1 MPRCF
6 MQIRTIIF
14 LILLLLTPLIA
25 MGQNLLPT
33 TQGQECL
40 YNVQM
45 DMKRGSMTGLC
56 MVVCDSTGVHAS
68 VVNEF
73 GVGLMSFSYD
83 AEKDKVLLHS
93 VFSKMNKWYI
103 RCTLRRDLRKLIHG
117 MKTGKASYRNSRRN
131 ITYTFTPINNQ

>member
-1 MPRCF
+1 MTRCS
-6 MQIRTIIF
+6 MHTRTT
-14 LILLLLTPLIA
+14 ILLLLLCFVPLLA
-25 MGQNLLPT
+25 MGQSLLPT
-33 TQGQECL
+33 THGQERL
-40 YNVQM
+40 YNVRM

-83 AEKDKVLLHS
+83 AEKDKVRLHS

>member
-45 DMKRGSMTGLC
+45 DMKRGGMTGVC
-56 MVVCDSTGVHAS
+56 MMVCDSVGIHAN

-73 GVGLMSFSYD
+73 GMGLMSFTYD
-83 AEKDKVLLHS
+83 TEKDRVRLHS

-103 RCTLRRDLRKLIHG
+103 RRTLRRDLKKLIHG
-117 MKTGKASYRNSRRN
+117 MMAGNA
-131 ITYTFTPINNQ
+131 TYTNHKRGIIYIFTPINNP